1 MKVEQFIKLKLYN
14 ELTVD
19 DYIDIHNK
27 NPNLI
32 LDIIKKNDV
41 IKEEIITNSKKYT
54 TTSHQE
60 KKVYFYFKTINFKL
74 H

>member
-32 LDIIKKNDV
+32 LDIIKKMMLL
-41 IKEEIITNSKKYT
+41 KKKLLLT
-54 TTSHQE
+54 VKNTLQLH
-60 KKVYFYFKTINFKL
+60 INL
-74 H
+74 ASNWGLI

>member
-32 LDIIKKNDV
+32 LDIIKKMMLLKKKLLLTVKNTLQLH
-41 IKEEIITNSKKYT
+41 IK
-54 TTSHQE
+54 

>member
-32 LDIIKKNDV
+32 LDIIKK
-41 IKEEIITNSKKYT
+41 K
-54 TTSHQE
+54 
-60 KKVYFYFKTINFKL
+60 
-74 H
+74 